1 MKGRD
6 LAVSSLSL
14 LLLVV
19 TEGDAEPQRR
29 ICYAAALEKIDVLDM
44 MLNEICSTHRLVSL
58 SLSTERNQ

>member
-6 LAVSSLSL
+6 LADSSLSL

-29 ICYAAALEKIDVLDM
+29 ICYAAASGKNRRIGHDAK
-44 MLNEICSTHRLVSL
+44 L
-58 SLSTERNQ
+58 SLLHTLVGQS